1 MLQVQQRS
9 LDHYTIARVTGKVE
23 LSPHLSIGSAD
34 KESDK
39 WAYGG
44 YAAIAAQN
52 DSVTRA
58 PVDDAQA
65 ASSTD
70 SDNIIDAASDRK
82 GGAESSP

>member
-1 MLQVQQRS
+1 MLQ
-9 LDHYTIARVTGKVE
+9 VTGKVE
-23 LSPHLSIGSAD
+23 LSPHLSIGSD
-34 KESDK
+34 KDSDK